1 MITTIA
7 LADRLKE
14 INNWSDYRLARQLE
28 ITPQTING
36 WRNKGKIMTDG
47 SALKAAEL
55 LGLDEAFVLANIHAE
70 RAVNTPSFDALTQLT
85 KLAKKGAKKPTNFK
99 SAA

>member
-7 LADRLKE
+7 IVDRLKE
-14 INNWSDYRLARQLE
+14 INSWSDYRVARMLE
-28 ITPQTING
+28 VNPQSVSA
-36 WRNKGKIMTDG
+36 WRKKGYVMTDET
-47 SALKAAEL
+47 ALKASEL